1 MGQTGGI
8 GKMLVLPFYST
19 GWVDGMN
26 RGTRKAIQKRAKRVP
41 LADRPLF
48 YNMVC
53 GENLRWPL
61 TAGERKRSAEIVAQ
75 LDPDTPFF
83 HGGLAG
89 RVMGNYL
96 LPASETGHD
105 PKNLKEHF
113 PTRASLVYLT
123 TSIDEAGI
131 YAIQTGGKP
140 GAIYLVEPEGPLELD
155 VETFRPL
162 ELMLADRD
170 LVRRYGRATLISS
183 ATAFACP
190 RAKVLGIV
198 QEFSAAFCVNAVK
211 EARKHALDQVTRFE
225 RLGA

>member
-1 MGQTGGI
+1 MKRISGI
-8 GKMLVLPFYST
+8 GGMLAPLIRAT
-19 GWVDGMN
+19 GRADNMN
-26 RGTRKAIQKRAKRVP
+26 RRDRKAIQKRAKQVP

-53 GENLRWPL
+53 GQNFRWPL
-61 TAGERKRSAEIVAQ
+61 TAEERQRSAEIVAQ

-89 RVMGNYL
+89 RGVGDYL
-96 LPASETGHD
+96 LPASETGLD

-113 PTRASLVYLT
+113 PTRAGHVYLT
-123 TSIDEAGI
+123 TSIEEAGT

-155 VETFRPL
+155 VESFRPL

-170 LVRRYGRATLISS
+170 LVRRYGRDTLISTAS
-183 ATAFACP
+183 AFACP
-190 RAKVLGIV
+190 RGKVLGIV
-198 QEFSAAFCVNAVK
+198 QEFSAQFCANAVK
-211 EARKHALDQVTRFE
+211 EARKHALDQVTHCK